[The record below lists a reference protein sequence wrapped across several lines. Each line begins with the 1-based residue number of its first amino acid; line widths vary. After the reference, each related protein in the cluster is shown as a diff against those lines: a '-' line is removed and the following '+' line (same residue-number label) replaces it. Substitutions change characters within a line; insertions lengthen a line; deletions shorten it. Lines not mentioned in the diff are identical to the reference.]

1 MEGLCLQVPILF
13 LLFPGLPLSWCFG
26 HSTIFWENTL
36 SKDLL
41 QRLFKYNHKSAE
53 LMGKWEDVLRRH
65 TELNALL
72 TSLLLLLLENMG
84 VEKAAFI
91 LKGERELPAVVG
103 SGYGS
108 ELDVVSEDLIALA
121 EGHKGVTL
129 VGEADDA
136 SFKPLLQE
144 VDSAVLIPLCENDCL
159 IGVLLLGNKKCG
171 DNYTKGDI
179 RLLEVLA
186 RQSAITIQNL
196 QFYEETQTL
205 NERLREKI
213 REATLELK
221 AANENLRELVRDKDE
236 FISALSRQ
244 LCQSLAGIKRYISLV
259 AKASEKLTEEEHG
272 CLDKA
277 LVNVDNL
284 VKLIDDLV
292 AISGMSQDLKVRSV
306 DFPLDDLIY
315 LILREEKPK
324 AESKGLRLNYHRQSG
339 PIPSIKADPDKLR
352 NALFNLIDNAVNHTE
367 EGSVVIET
375 SKEDG
380 DVVVSVTDTG
390 SGIPEGELS
399 RIFSCFPR
407 ETEAEDIAVE
417 GSGLGMLATKKII
430 EAHKGRMWVESAEG
444 KGSTVRFSIPLG

>member
-1 MEGLCLQVPILF
+1 M
-13 LLFPGLPLSWCFG
+13 
-26 HSTIFWENTL
+26 T
-36 SKDLL
+36 
-41 QRLFKYNHKSAE
+41 
-53 LMGKWEDVLRRH
+53 KWEGVLRRH

-72 TSLLLLLLENMG
+72 TSLLLLLLEDMR

-91 LKGERELPAVVG
+91 LKGERGLPTVVG

-129 VGEADDA
+129 VGEADPANGGA
-136 SFKPLLQE
+136 SFKSLLQE
-144 VDSAVLIPLCENDCL
+144 VNSAVLIPLCENDCL

-171 DNYTKGDI
+171 DNYTKSDI
-179 RLLEVLA
+179 ELLEVLA
-186 RQSAITIQNL
+186 RQSAIAIQNL
-196 QFYEETQTL
+196 QFYEETQAL

-213 REATLELK
+213 REATLQLK

-259 AKASEKLTEEEHG
+259 AKTSEKLTEEERE

-277 LVNVDNL
+277 LVSVNNL
-284 VKLIDDLV
+284 VKLVNDLV
-292 AISGMSQDLKVRSV
+292 AISGMSQSLKVRSV

-339 PIPSIKADPDKLR
+339 PTPSIKADPDKLR
-352 NALFNLIDNAVNHTE
+352 NALFNLIDNAVNHTK

-375 SKEDG
+375 SKED
-380 DVVVSVTDTG
+380 DEVVVSVTDTG
-390 SGIPEGELS
+390 SGIAEGELS
-399 RIFSCFPR
+399 RIFACFPR
-407 ETEAEDIAVE
+407 ETEAEDIAAE